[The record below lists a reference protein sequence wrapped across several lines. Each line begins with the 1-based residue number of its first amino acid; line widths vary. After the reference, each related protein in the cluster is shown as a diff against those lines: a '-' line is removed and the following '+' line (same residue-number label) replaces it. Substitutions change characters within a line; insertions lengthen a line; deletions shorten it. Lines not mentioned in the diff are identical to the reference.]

1 LTNCDFALVKQWRR
15 NLTGESGLGNP
26 EPHIL
31 LSKIFGIKMH
41 RIGKDRCEAICQAP
55 KQNQKQNKTHIVMQP
70 EIHHLLMIADM
81 VGPKE

>member
-1 LTNCDFALVKQWRR
+1 
-15 NLTGESGLGNP
+15 
-26 EPHIL
+26 
-31 LSKIFGIKMH
+31 MH

-70 EIHHLLMIADM
+70 EIHQLLMIADV

>member
-1 LTNCDFALVKQWRR
+1 
-15 NLTGESGLGNP
+15 
-26 EPHIL
+26 
-31 LSKIFGIKMH
+31 MH

-81 VGPKE
+81 VGPKNKENSKQRRI

>member
-1 LTNCDFALVKQWRR
+1 
-15 NLTGESGLGNP
+15 
-26 EPHIL
+26 
-31 LSKIFGIKMH
+31 MH

-55 KQNQKQNKTHIVMQP
+55 KQNPKNKTHIVMQP

>member
-1 LTNCDFALVKQWRR
+1 
-15 NLTGESGLGNP
+15 
-26 EPHIL
+26 
-31 LSKIFGIKMH
+31 MH

-55 KQNQKQNKTHIVMQP
+55 KQNQQNKTHIVMQS